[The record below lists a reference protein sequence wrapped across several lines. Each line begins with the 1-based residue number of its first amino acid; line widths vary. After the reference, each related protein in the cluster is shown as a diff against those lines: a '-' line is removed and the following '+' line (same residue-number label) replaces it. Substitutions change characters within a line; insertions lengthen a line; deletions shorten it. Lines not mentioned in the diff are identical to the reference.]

1 MCDFDSIKKKSL
13 PSSFLSVLLTHLILC
28 VSVIPKFKGFLQVHV
43 IDNTVAAEVC
53 GSNQAAQPCALCHKC
68 CIVHAEETKVSGCD
82 MQ

>member
-1 MCDFDSIKKKSL
+1 M
-13 PSSFLSVLLTHLILC
+13 
-28 VSVIPKFKGFLQVHV
+28 HV